1 MDVSDGL
8 VQDLGHLAR
17 AAGCGAVI
25 EAPAVPLSDPAR
37 SALAADPALLPRILG
52 GGDDYELLFAAAPGD
67 ADRVRAA
74 ADAAQT
80 PVARIGRFLDGEG
93 VVVLDAAGAAI
104 ALPRGG
110 WSHFA

>member
-17 AAGCGAVI
+17 ASGCAAEIRAGQ
-25 EAPAVPLSDPAR
+25 VPLSPPAR
-37 SALAADPALLPRILG
+37 AALAADPALLGRILG

-67 ADRVRAA
+67 APRVLAA
-74 ADAAQT
+74 SAAAQT
-80 PVARIGRFLDGEG
+80 PVARIGRFLDGDG
-93 VVVLDAAGAAI
+93 VCVLDAAGQPLTLGSA
-104 ALPRGG
+104 G